1 MFFYALCCIDCLI
14 SRKFNFNTILYFD
27 FHQGCVIVIHVILQV
42 RGSSS
47 TLLLFVMSC
56 YVFVNTSSKICSFD
70 KVVNFAI
77 HQAQC

>member
-1 MFFYALCCIDCLI
+1 M
-14 SRKFNFNTILYFD
+14 
-27 FHQGCVIVIHVILQV
+27 VIHVIFL

-56 YVFVNTSSKICSFD
+56 YVFVNTSSKNCSFD